1 MSPFLGGEVIKDRGA
16 GVVVLMAGYI
26 DSYGCANSLF
36 SETGLKR
43 VLRPL
48 GCKGQG
54 QIGLGNK

>member
-36 SETGLKR
+36 SERIKKGLET
-43 VLRPL
+43 LRL
-48 GCKGQG
+48 
-54 QIGLGNK
+54 